1 MSDMSDTSYM
11 ICTYE
16 LVHRS
21 RTCLAV
27 RPAPIR
33 LATSTQLI
41 CLRVEFEG
49 SFSTISLSC
58 WSSCTRMEW
67 IECNDDKQEYVGKRK
82 YVAIGVNKLNKVR
95 SKGW

>member
-1 MSDMSDTSYM
+1 MTV
-11 ICTYE
+11 TYE

-33 LATSTQLI
+33 SATSTQLM

-49 SFSTISLSC
+49 RFSTISLSC
-58 WSSCTRMEW
+58 WSSCTRVEW
-67 IECNDDKQEYVGKRK
+67 IACNDDKQKHVGKRK
-82 YVAIGVNKLNKVR
+82 DVVINENKAR
-95 SKGW
+95 I